1 MLFKTRAEMLYWL
14 QHARSSRAFCIS
26 DKARIASILNSFKN
40 EDTFYPLLVSVFTKG
55 FSIYKLYKSR
65 KSWQKVFN
73 LEIYVNLSSS
83 KRLNETETETLTI
96 IFACFSLRRQSREKR
111 LNGANIF
118 VL

>member
-1 MLFKTRAEMLYWL
+1 MLYWL
-14 QHARSSRAFCIS
+14 QHARSSLAFCIC
-26 DKARIASILNSFKN
+26 DKARIVSILNGFKN
-40 EDTFYPLLVSVFTKG
+40 EDTFYSRLVSLFTKG
-55 FSIYKLYKSR
+55 FSLYMLYKPR

-83 KRLNETETETLTI
+83 KRLNDTETLTI
-96 IFACFSLRRQSREKR
+96 IFACFSLRRQSRVKR

>member
-1 MLFKTRAEMLYWL
+1 MLYWL

-40 EDTFYPLLVSVFTKG
+40 EDTLYPRLVSLFTKG

-83 KRLNETETETLTI
+83 KRLNETETLTI
-96 IFACFSLRRQSREKR
+96 IFACFSLRRQSRVKR
-111 LNGANIF
+111 LNGAIIF